1 MRFGVVRNRVL
12 CCILLGT
19 AMVSAV
25 GARDLEV
32 VSAMAADLPEIA
44 RSLPV
49 GGELRIEGLVLG
61 EGAAS
66 TALNLKRFRVFTP
79 EAKIVVHGSGGSET
93 LMAVPDSARFH
104 GWMESEPNSVVLL
117 TVREGGGMRGIVA
130 SRGRYWVVAGGPDTG
145 GPETGLK
152 LREIDAEAEFFGK
165 TASWS
170 CATDEL
176 QQVSGA
182 LDQLFLQHETNTGWK
197 AEPSTENALAVSHTA
212 RIAVETDFEFY
223 SNFGS
228 TTDATDY
235 IGDVI
240 GYGSILYSAEVDT
253 SWETELIHLYTSPAD
268 PWNENS
274 SLCALFE
281 FGRYWNDNLGAVDRT
296 LVHMMSGKSAGG
308 GVAWVGVLCN
318 GPFNYDHGGAC
329 PSLAPQTDNYG
340 GDYGFSGGMSGSF
353 NIDNPA
359 AVWDIV
365 VVTHEIGHNFN
376 SPHTHC
382 YSGIGGPD
390 PIDKCYNGQCGSSGC
405 YCGNESLPAGCSGS
419 GQGCGTIMSYCHT
432 LSGGLSN
439 ISLSLGTGHP
449 YGVDPVRAPNR
460 MSSHVQSV
468 ASSNPACLAPV
479 AVDQI
484 FIDSFESG
492 DVSAW
497 SSSEP

>member
-1 MRFGVVRNRVL
+1 MNFGVAWNRAL
-12 CCILLGT
+12 CWVFLSG
-19 AMVSAV
+19 AVVSAV
-25 GARDLEV
+25 GAQDHKV
-32 VSAMAADLPEIA
+32 VSAHSADLPEVA
-44 RSLPV
+44 RSLPL
-49 GGELRIEGLVLG
+49 GGELRVEGIVLE
-61 EGAAS
+61 EGAGS
-66 TALNLKRFRVFTP
+66 TALILRRFRVFTP
-79 EAKIVVHGSGGSET
+79 EAKIVVHGSGGTET
-93 LMAVPDSARFH
+93 LMAVPDNARFQ

-145 GPETGLK
+145 GPETGLR
-152 LREIDAEAEFFGK
+152 LREIDAEAEFFGE

-182 LDQLFLQHETNTGWK
+182 LDELFLQPGPSAEWA
-197 AEPSTENALAVSHTA
+197 AEPPGGSPLAVSHTA

-223 SNFGS
+223 QRFGDS
-228 TTDATDY
+228 TDATDY

-253 SWETELIHLYTSPAD
+253 SWEIELIHLYTAPAD
-268 PWNENS
+268 PWNESS

-281 FGRYWNDNLGAVDRT
+281 FGRYWNDNYSAVDRT
-296 LVHMMSGKSAGG
+296 IVHMMSGKSAGG
-308 GVAWVGVLCN
+308 GVAWVGVLCR
-318 GPFNYDHGGAC
+318 GPFNYDHLGAC
-329 PSLAPQTDNYG
+329 PSLSPASDNYG
-340 GDYGFSGGMSGSF
+340 GDYGFSGGLSGSF

-382 YSGIGGPD
+382 YSGISGPD
-390 PIDKCYNGQCGSSGC
+390 PIDQCYNGQCGSSGC
-405 YCGNESLPAGCSGS
+405 YCGSESLPAGCPGS

-432 LSGGLSN
+432 LTGGLSN
-439 ISLSLGTGHP
+439 ISLTLGTGHP

-460 MSSHVQSV
+460 MSAHVQSV
-468 ASSNPACLAPV
+468 ASSNPVCLAPV
-479 AVDQI
+479 GIDQI
-484 FIDSFESG
+484 FVDGFESG
-492 DVSAW
+492 GTSVW
-497 SSSEP
+497 SSTEP